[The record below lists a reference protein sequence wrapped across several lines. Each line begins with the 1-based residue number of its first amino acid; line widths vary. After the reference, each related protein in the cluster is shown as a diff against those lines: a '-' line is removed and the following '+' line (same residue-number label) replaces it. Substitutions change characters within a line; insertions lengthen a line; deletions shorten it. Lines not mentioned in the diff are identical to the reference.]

1 MLKKAGLLFM
11 IFPLLMVMFPMG
23 NLSSAASFNNPV
35 IYADVPDND
44 VIRVGDTYYMT
55 STTMH
60 MNPGVPIMKS
70 YDLVNWEIVNY
81 VYDTYADQASH
92 NLQNGQNEYGR
103 GSWASSLRYHDGI
116 YYVAFGSLSTGKTY
130 IYQTRNIEEGP
141 WTSNVLGSYYHDAS
155 LLFDNGRVYLVYGS
169 DQISIVELT
178 PDATAIKS
186 GGLKQVIIPNAS
198 QVAGSNLILKAEGAH
213 IQKINGKY
221 YIFLIAWPS
230 GEGRVQIC
238 YRADSLTGPYTGK
251 VVLKDSGIAQGGI
264 VDTVSGSWYGMLF
277 RDSGAVGRIP
287 YLVPVTWSDQ
297 WPVFGVNGKVP
308 LTMELPAEGHP
319 LKKIYGS
326 DEFSTSTAPEQLIV
340 NGGFENNDTS
350 PWERNNTA
358 NIDKTQAEKFSGNQ
372 SLFVSGRRQTAA
384 GPKQELTGKLKSG
397 EVYQFS
403 AKVKYL
409 AGPDTKPFQLSIQHG
424 PSYTGISIM
433 GSATLTKGQ
442 WGTIQGTYTLP
453 AQADL
458 SQSFIFVETPY
469 QASPDSANDLM
480 DFYLDD
486 VSLTS
491 TATAEASS
499 ELAKF
504 WQWNH
509 NPDPAN
515 WSLTQR
521 PGFLRLTTGT
531 LSTSIL
537 NTKNT
542 LTQRTFGPRSTGIIA
557 METEGMKDG
566 DYAGLAAFQDKYGFV
581 GVKKSGASTSIVM
594 VNASSGAMTEVANV
608 PITQNRVYFKVLCD
622 FTNQTDKA
630 YFYYSLDG
638 TQWSTIGN
646 TLQMSYT
653 LPHFMGYRFALFH
666 YATRQTG
673 GFTDFDYFHI
683 Q

>member
-11 IFPLLMVMFPMG
+11 ILPLLMVMFPMG

-103 GSWASSLRYHDGI
+103 GSWASSLRYHNGI

-130 IYQTRNIEEGP
+130 VYQTRNIEEGP

-230 GEGRVQIC
+230 GERRVQIC

-264 VDTVSGSWYGMLF
+264 VDTVSGSWYGLLF
-277 RDSGAVGRIP
+277 RDSGAVGRVP
-287 YLVPVTWSDQ
+287 YLIPVTWSDQ

-319 LKKIYGS
+319 VKKIYGS
-326 DEFSTSTAPEQLIV
+326 DEFSTSTAPEQLIR
-340 NGGFENNDTS
+340 NGGFENTDTS

-358 NIDKTQAEKFSGNQ
+358 TLVKTQAEKFNGSQ

-384 GPKQELTGKLKSG
+384 GPKQDLTGKLKAG
-397 EVYQFS
+397 EVYHFS

-409 AGPDTKPFQLSIQHG
+409 TGPDTKPFQLSIQHG

-433 GSATLTKGQ
+433 GSATLTRGQ

-469 QASPDSANDLM
+469 QVSPDPTNDLM

-491 TATAEASS
+491 AVPAGASS
-499 ELAKF
+499 GLANF

-515 WSLTQR
+515 WSLIQR
-521 PGFLRLTTGT
+521 PGFLRMTTGK

-537 NTKNT
+537 DARNT
-542 LTQRTFGPRSTGIIA
+542 LTQRTFGPRSTAIIA
-557 METEGMKDG
+557 METQEMKDG
-566 DYAGLAAFQDKYGFV
+566 DYAGLTAFQDKYGFV

-594 VNASSGAMTEVANV
+594 VNASSGAMTEVASV
-608 PITQNRVYFKVLCD
+608 PVTQNRIYFKVLCD

-638 TQWSTIGN
+638 TQWTTIGN